1 MPFDPEEFLP
11 RLLEAAEKC
20 CNDGSFLLSSVPNAD
35 RKTGELIARQLNAI
49 WDILARIE
57 DPVLLDEA
65 ELEHCVVL
73 IDSVLVPLMEFL
85 ATPEELRKPKAESSR
100 TGSVGRPSYDLDLE
114 RALQLHD
121 MGNTW
126 DDIAEAMGVGRKTLY
141 RHLTDAGYSRERIPY
156 FNIEEDDLDE
166 LIAMITLDHP
176 FSGAIIIQGHLRS
189 VGLNIEIGRI
199 RESLKRVDEIGVSLR
214 SKSTTKRRVYRVR
227 GANSLYHQDGN
238 EKLKPWGFYVHGCV
252 DGYSRM
258 VIYLVCSNN
267 KRSKTVGSLFENAVA
282 QYGWPS
288 RVRGD
293 FGTEN
298 NEIERMM
305 IRKWGSQHRP
315 YLRGRS
321 INNIRIERL
330 WRDVRKDSLE
340 RFRQLFLHMEDVG
353 LLDPNNQL
361 HLLALYIV
369 FQPRIQKA
377 LDETRTSWNNHPI
390 RTARNKTPVAIYQL
404 SREYAINAGYW
415 YGDPG
420 DDVGCV
426 DESYGEDFGDDG
438 EPDIRPPEE
447 ELESDPVA
455 PRSDSFASVEEE
467 KEAGIVI
474 NDDEEIA
481 EALTVLQGM
490 DLQSDDGVFGMDLYC
505 QAVVRLTAHC
515 GHK

>member
-20 CNDGSFLLSSVPNAD
+20 CDDGSFLLSSVPNAD

-49 WDILARIE
+49 RDILARIE

-65 ELEHCVVL
+65 ELEHCIVL

-214 SKSTTKRRVYRVR
+214 
-227 GANSLYHQDGN
+227 
-238 EKLKPWGFYVHGCV
+238 E
-252 DGYSRM
+252 
-258 VIYLVCSNN
+258 
-267 KRSKTVGSLFENAVA
+267 
-282 QYGWPS
+282 
-288 RVRGD
+288 
-293 FGTEN
+293 
-298 NEIERMM
+298 MM

-481 EALTVLQGM
+481 EALTILQGM

-505 QAVVRLTAHC
+505 QAVVRLTAHY